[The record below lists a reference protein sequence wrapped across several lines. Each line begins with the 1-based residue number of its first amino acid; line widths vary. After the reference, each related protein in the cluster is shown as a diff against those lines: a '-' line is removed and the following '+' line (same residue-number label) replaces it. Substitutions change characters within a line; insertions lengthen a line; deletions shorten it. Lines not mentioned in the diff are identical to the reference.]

1 MELIVNEIF
10 CSIQGEGLDQGRPC
24 VMVRLTGCNLRCS
37 YCDTKYSFDEGKSVS
52 INSIIKKISSYGV
65 NLVEIT
71 GGEPLMQKN
80 TPLLIKKLIDLGF
93 ETLIETNGTY
103 DIGVL
108 EGECVKI
115 MDIKTPSS
123 KMEKFNMYSNLEKLQ
138 NKDQLKFVVL
148 DKNDFDFALDAIKTV
163 KFKIRPEN
171 IIFSPVFNKT
181 DLRELASW
189 IIREKPD
196 SRMQIQIHKVIWP
209 ESMRGV

>member
-24 VMVRLTGCNLRCS
+24 VMIRLTGCNLRCS
-37 YCDTKYSFDEGKSVS
+37 YCDTQYSFIEGKSFHIDSILEKVS
-52 INSIIKKISSYGV
+52 LFGV
-65 NLVEIT
+65 KLVEIT

-80 TPLLIKKLIDLGF
+80 TPVLVKKLIEMGF
-93 ETLIETNGTY
+93 ETLVETNGTY
-103 DIGVL
+103 DIDMI
-108 EGECVKI
+108 EKDCIKI

-123 KMEKFNMYSNLEKLQ
+123 NMVKFNLYSNLEKLE

-148 DKNDFDFALDAIKTV
+148 DKDDFNFALDVLKNT
-163 KFKIRPEN
+163 KLKIRPEN

-181 DLRELASW
+181 DLREIASW
-189 IIREKPD
+189 VINEKPD
-196 SRMQIQIHKVIWP
+196 SRMQIQMHKVIWP